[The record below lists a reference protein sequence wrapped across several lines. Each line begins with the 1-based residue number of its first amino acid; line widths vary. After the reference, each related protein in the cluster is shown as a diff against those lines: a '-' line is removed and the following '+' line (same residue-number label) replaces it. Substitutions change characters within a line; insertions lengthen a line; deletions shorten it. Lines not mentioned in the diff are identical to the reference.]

1 MNARNFRCGSK
12 REFVWFI
19 DKNCDDKIISDGYQ
33 RGELFSNDKKERRKL
48 ANMLLR
54 FMPSVRT
61 ARYGFMITRGSF
73 GEDEKSVRVA
83 RGAPANSFI
92 CFSTLWRSR
101 HDFCTKKAFYPK
113 CRFYQ
118 ILSCY
123 PKSLPQIK
131 CEEKWLRG
139 ISGPV
144 RHSDKSWLIEE
155 RSERYLFINSIFRY
169 FRALLRL
176 FS

>member
-12 REFVWFI
+12 REFVWFT

-48 ANMLLR
+48 ANILLR

-92 CFSTLWRSR
+92 CFSTLWSSW
-101 HDFCTKKAFYPK
+101 HNFCTKKAFYPK

-131 CEEKWLRG
+131 CEKKWLRG